1 MSSVMVN
8 VTGNGTAYVD
18 NPSPNIGDTVTL
30 YAYPNSPDTLD
41 DITAMD
47 EWGYSIALATTNVQS
62 FTYQAAYGDI
72 VYISVVFSGVTP
84 PPPPPFAQ
92 KYIWLL
98 AKAAQR
104 WRM

>member
-8 VTGNGTAYVD
+8 VTGNGYAYVD
-18 NPSPNIGDTVTL
+18 NPSPNIGDTITL
-30 YAYPNSPDTLD
+30 YAYPYYPDDLD

-72 VYISVVFSGVTP
+72 VYISVVFTGST
-84 PPPPPFAQ
+84 PPPFAVRFA
-92 KYIWLL
+92 WFL